1 MVFNVTFNNISA
13 ISRRSDLLVE
23 ETGVPEENH
32 RPVASRVLFVLSF
45 YGFFTFLVP
54 CCDVRYDFR
63 FVFTSRDRRGRD
75 RMVVAFTVTY
85 ATSAYHH
92 YRCEFESRSGE
103 MYLI

>member
-1 MVFNVTFNNISA
+1 MISE
-13 ISRRSDLLVE
+13 IGVELSVKCQYFGLLVGSVLF
-23 ETGVPEENH
+23 TFF
-32 RPVASRVLFVLSF
+32 RVLFVLSF

-54 CCDVRYDFR
+54 WCDVRYDFR

>member
-1 MVFNVTFNNISA
+1 MISE
-13 ISRRSDLLVE
+13 IGVELSVKCQYFGLLV
-23 ETGVPEENH
+23 GSVLFIFF
-32 RPVASRVLFVLSF
+32 RVLFVLSF

-103 MYLI
+103 VYLI